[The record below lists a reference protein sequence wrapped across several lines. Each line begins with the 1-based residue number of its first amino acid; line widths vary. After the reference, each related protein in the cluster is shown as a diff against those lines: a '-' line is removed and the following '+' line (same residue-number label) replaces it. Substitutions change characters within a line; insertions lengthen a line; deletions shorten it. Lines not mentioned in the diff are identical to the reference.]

1 MRGVA
6 SRSQEME
13 RRSLSA
19 HQAAEPLN
27 LLNDREEFHMRGT
40 TTRRTNRR
48 IATAFL
54 LVAVASSLVLQ
65 TQNVPTTHAAS
76 REPVRA
82 RHGIVAS
89 TNEIASHVGVDI
101 MKRGGNA
108 VDAAIA
114 VAFALAVT
122 HPAAGNLG
130 GGGFMMIRLNDGRTT
145 AIDYREMAP
154 AAATRNIYLDKN
166 GKVIEGEGG
175 SIEGYRAAGVPGT
188 VRGMELALKKYGSGK
203 MSWAQLIEP
212 ARRLAANGFNVTYT
226 LSRSLRGS
234 REYLS
239 KYPETKRIYLNNG
252 KFHNE
257 GDVFVQPDLAATFAR
272 LQQRGPNE
280 FYTGQT
286 AQLIA
291 ADMKRN
297 NGLLTLDD
305 LRGYVAKER
314 QPLRGNYRGYEVISM
329 PPPSSGGAVL
339 IEMLNILEGYDFKK
353 MDWAS
358 SNRYHLMT
366 EAMRRAFADRAEYMG
381 DTDFAKVPLA
391 GLVDKRYAAQ
401 LRNTIDPERASSSEQ
416 VKAGKP
422 VGYESDETTHFT
434 VVDADGNAVANTY
447 TLNNSYGSAV
457 VAKGTGLIMND
468 EMDDFAAKPGTP
480 NLYGL
485 IQGERNAVAPR
496 KRPLSAMTPTFV
508 LRKDGSL
515 WFTVG
520 SPGGPTIINTVLDV
534 ITNVIDY
541 GMNIQQAIDAP
552 RIHHQWLPD
561 ELVFEPYGLSG
572 DTQNALT
579 ARGHKLA
586 KPRYLGDAE
595 GIMIE
600 EKTGVRLGATDPR
613 RSDGLAVGY

>member
-1 MRGVA
+1 MNDKTLRQTFRSIGTASVA
-6 SRSQEME
+6 FTLIA
-13 RRSLSA
+13 SL
-19 HQAAEPLN
+19 
-27 LLNDREEFHMRGT
+27 
-40 TTRRTNRR
+40 
-48 IATAFL
+48 L
-54 LVAVASSLVLQ
+54 LVSFNATSAF
-65 TQNVPTTHAAS
+65 AAS

-89 TNEIASHVGVDI
+89 TNEIASNVGVEI
-101 MKRGGNA
+101 MKHGGNA

-114 VAFALAVT
+114 IAFALAVT

-130 GGGFMMIRLNDGRTT
+130 GGGFMMIRLQDGRTT

-166 GKVIEGEGG
+166 GNVIDGDGG
-175 SIEGYRAAGVPGT
+175 SIEGYRAAGIPGT
-188 VRGMELALKKYGSGK
+188 VRGMELALRKYGSGRLN
-203 MSWAQLIEP
+203 WAQLIEP
-212 ARRLAANGFNVTYT
+212 ARRLAANGFTVNYT
-226 LSRSLRGS
+226 LARGLRGS

-239 KYPETKRIYLNNG
+239 KYAETKRIYLNNG
-252 KFHNE
+252 KLYNE
-257 GDVFVQPDLAATFAR
+257 GDLFVQPDLAATFAR

-291 ADMKRN
+291 ADMKRH

-358 SNRYHLMT
+358 SDRYHLMT

-381 DTDFAKVPLA
+381 DTDFVKVPIA
-391 GLVDKRYAAQ
+391 GLVDKKYAVQ
-401 LRNTIDPERASSSEQ
+401 LRSTINPERASSSEQ

-422 VGYESDETTHFT
+422 LGYESEETTHFT
-434 VVDADGNAVANTY
+434 VVDADGNAVSNTY

-468 EMDDFAAKPGTP
+468 EMDDFAAKPGTA

-485 IQGERNAVAPR
+485 IQGERNAVAAH

-534 ITNVIDY
+534 ITNVVDY

-600 EKTGVRLGATDPR
+600 EKTGMRLGATDPR